1 MKKRHRT
8 TTATTTKSSTPFV
21 VNEIVIKAP
30 RRKVNDVG
38 DWRKAMQAADGGRV
52 QMLYDL
58 LEDILEDGTLFDAV
72 DKRINAVTNANLI
85 FIDRDGNE
93 VEEISDMI
101 DSEEFEELVRCIM
114 MSRMMGRSGVE
125 IEFIDG
131 KLVAKTIP
139 QKHIHLEKK
148 LILIDPT
155 DEKGIPYEGDP
166 QLIILGKPRQYGLV
180 FKAALYAIYKRGGF
194 GDWAQWVEI
203 FGMPQRIGKYNSAD
217 PQSKKILEEALENAG
232 SAQYIVV
239 PKETDMELKDSNAG
253 NGNSFNE
260 FRKACN
266 EEILVT
272 ILGQTL
278 TTIAGDKGA
287 RSLGEVHKEG
297 LDEKTKGDIRF
308 VRRVLNS
315 YLLPLLESRG
325 FPVAGG
331 RFGYPE
337 AVKELTVA
345 EMGQLSKMIA
355 IPSSFLY
362 EKYGIPTPEE
372 GEEIAGSSKQTE
384 EDPEQGKEEGKGKKP
399 EEDLEKE
406 EKKKQEAPK
415 KVEEKLFDR
424 AKRFFADAP
433 TSGAG
438 LQNSL
443 MRFLDSITGTITL
456 TDDYSI
462 DLRKLLEEALKEIH
476 VDPGTEISRQLFEIN
491 NDPIQDAL
499 AQLFAEPEFG
509 EVNRDFVREFHYNT
523 AVFTAFKS
531 HAQTRTIVELL
542 HDEEGRLRSFREFKK
557 LALKVSK
564 HYNEEW
570 LRTEYNTAVRAAR
583 TAVNYRDALRTKHL
597 YPNLEY
603 LESTAKEKRQ
613 THLRYV
619 GTVLPIEHPWWD
631 EHLPPSE
638 WNCACSVKRTDKPVT
653 PVPDEDEEDDIAPT
667 FRNNPGK
674 TAEFV
679 KLKEHPFLRGKGF
692 PSCPEC
698 RRMGIAG
705 KTKLND
711 EKQDNELCPMHRR
724 ALLEA
729 KLRDDLVRYAGWKF
743 NRIKIGKGEVR
754 IPEKKRYQNKTEQ
767 AKNEIAIKHL
777 VKETGRK
784 IMLLPVVNDKKGRN
798 PDCYDRENLYFIDVK
813 CPTKPLDSGN
823 TQSAVR
829 EAAHQGACEV
839 VIDTRKFGIVS
850 SKKIKKGI
858 RAAVQGD
865 RAEDIKLITIIYE
878 DRIETIRADI
888 YRDKRNTR

>member
-1 MKKRHRT
+1 MKKKHRT
-8 TTATTTKSSTPFV
+8 TGATNTKTKSSAPFI
-21 VNEIVIKAP
+21 VNDIVIKAP

-38 DWRKAMQAADGGRV
+38 DWRRAMQAADGGRV

-58 LEDILEDGTLFDAV
+58 LDDIMEDGTLYDAV

-85 FIDRDGNE
+85 FTDADGNE

-101 DSEEFEELVRCIM
+101 DSEEFEELVRGIM

-125 IEFIDG
+125 VEFIEG
-131 KLVAKTIP
+131 KLVVKTIP
-139 QKHIHLEKK
+139 QKHIHLENK

-155 DEKGIPYEGDP
+155 DEKGIPYEEDP
-166 QLIILGKPRQYGLV
+166 QLIIMGKPRQYGLV
-180 FKAALYAIYKRGGF
+180 FKAALYAIYKRGGY
-194 GDWAQWVEI
+194 GDWAQWVEL

-325 FPVAGG
+325 FPVSGG

-345 EMGQLSKMIA
+345 EMGQLSKMIP
-355 IPSSFLY
+355 IPSNYLY

-372 GEEIAGSSKQTE
+372 GEEIAGSSKQPEEEEETE
-384 EDPEQGKEEGKGKKP
+384 KEEGKGKKT
-399 EEDLEKE
+399 EEE
-406 EKKKQEAPK
+406 EKKEKAEQEAPK

-424 AKRFFADAP
+424 AKRFFAVAP
-433 TSGAG
+433 TGGAG
-438 LQNSL
+438 QSL
-443 MRFLDSITGTITL
+443 WTRLTDSITGTITL

-462 DLRKLLEEALKEIH
+462 DLRKLLEEALKEIYNDQSVEVNDKIFH
-476 VDPGTEISRQLFEIN
+476 ANNAPLQVGIN
-491 NDPIQDAL
+491 SQIT
-499 AQLFAEPEFG
+499 PEFG
-509 EVNRDFVREFHYNT
+509 KKNKVFLDEFRRNT
-523 AVFTAFKS
+523 AVWAAFKS
-531 HAQTRTIVELL
+531 HAQTQAIIEALY
-542 HDEEGRLRSFREFKK
+542 DEDGDILPFAKFKK
-557 LALKVSK
+557 KVKSIIGK
-564 HYNEEW
+564 YNDEW

-583 TAVNYRDALRTKHL
+583 SAINYRDALKTKHL

-603 LESTAKEKRQ
+603 LESTAREKRI

-638 WNCACSVKRTDKPVT
+638 WNCACSVRKTDKPVT
-653 PVPDEDEEDDIAPT
+653 PVPGEDEEDDIAPT

-674 TAEFV
+674 TAQPV
-679 KLKEHPFLRGKGF
+679 KIAEHPYTKAGAE
-692 PSCPEC
+692 PTCPHC
-698 RRMGIAG
+698 RKERLIEETTDSSGA
-705 KTKLND
+705 
-711 EKQDNELCPMHRR
+711 LCPAHQKIFELKLEQRVREYERLVADKDYTDVAIETESAGLR
-724 ALLEA
+724 AVHVEHNRES
-729 KLRDDLVRYAGWKF
+729 KGW
-743 NRIKIGKGEVR
+743 RE
-754 IPEKKRYQNKTEQ
+754 E
-767 AKNEIAIKHL
+767 EIALYALSKNGNKIVLKQEDMTQHGVKQIDGYLDDIKMEIGGSKTGSKRSIKSALSHCAA
-777 VKETGRK
+777 KEADIAVIVLTTNVEQQLLQDALRAYLGLKGKPEYYPFQK
-784 IMLLPVVNDKKGRN
+784 IVFIKSDGTIIE
-798 PDCYDRENLYFIDVK
+798 REN
-813 CPTKPLDSGN
+813 PGSW
-823 TQSAVR
+823 
-829 EAAHQGACEV
+829 
-839 VIDTRKFGIVS
+839 
-850 SKKIKKGI
+850 
-858 RAAVQGD
+858 
-865 RAEDIKLITIIYE
+865 
-878 DRIETIRADI
+878 
-888 YRDKRNTR
+888 